1 MGFKLVTAFP
11 LACRKLLAASSWAD
25 RVGCWQCHLLQGII
39 YTSATA
45 KGIRERCL
53 GGPADAMVRGV
64 APGLYQAL
72 GLAQAMQSLL
82 PTRQAIK
89 VASGQRIQRA
99 GRAVRLF
106 LLALQA
112 P

>member
-1 MGFKLVTAFP
+1 
-11 LACRKLLAASSWAD
+11 
-25 RVGCWQCHLLQGII
+25 
-39 YTSATA
+39 
-45 KGIRERCL
+45 
-53 GGPADAMVRGV
+53 MVRRV

-72 GLAQAMQSLL
+72 ALAQAMQSSL